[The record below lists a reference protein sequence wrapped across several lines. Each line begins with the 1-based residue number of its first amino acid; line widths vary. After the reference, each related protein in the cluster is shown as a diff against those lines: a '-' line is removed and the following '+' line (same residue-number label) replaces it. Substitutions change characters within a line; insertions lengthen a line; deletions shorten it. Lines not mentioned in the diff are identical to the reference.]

1 MVYTIATLF
10 NNKKTMKKTILLT
23 FIAFAGLVATP
34 DRAHACIKALGFLD
48 PLCVISGDAN
58 IPLPGFNTGSDQTT
72 NNYTNSN
79 NITNSNVNSNVNT
92 NTNGG
97 TPVYVYDNYNYNN
110 SPLGVSCYSTP
121 TSAGIGDSVIW
132 RASPYGGNGNYYIS
146 WSGTN
151 GLSGNGTSISKRYN
165 SEGTKNASVTVT
177 SGNRTVS
184 QNCGN
189 SVEIYDYDNNNY
201 NDYYDYDYDSNLSVS
216 CSADVTFAPVGTRV
230 VWRAYVSGGNGSYR
244 YDWDGDENLNGSSKS
259 EAIEYDSTGVKR
271 ASVEVRS
278 GNRRINR
285 SCSNTVTV
293 GVSNNYN
300 YNTQYNTNFQIACY
314 PDKTSARIGTPVT
327 WAVEAVGG
335 SGNYSYSWI
344 GTNGLSGNSLSV
356 MTTYGSAGTKSAT
369 VTVTDSNGRT
379 ASQACGSTVY
389 VQGATQTTGTTV
401 KPAADDDSNN
411 PYSAAALFSLKN
423 IPWGWVI
430 VLVFLVLF
438 GTIVY
443 LIATRNR
450 IK

>member
-1 MVYTIATLF
+1 
-10 NNKKTMKKTILLT
+10 MKKTLILT
-23 FIAFAGLVATP
+23 AFAVVLTLAP
-34 DRAHACIKALGFLD
+34 SQAHAFDFGRLIDPACIFA
-48 PLCVISGDAN
+48 CGDDSL
-58 IPLPGFNTGSDQTT
+58 IPQPDELFGDSSSPDTVN
-72 NNYTNSN
+72 NNYSNSN

-92 NTNGG
+92 NTNTNTGG
-97 TPVYVYDNYNYNN
+97 VTPVYVYDYDYNNN
-110 SPLGVSCYSTP
+110 SPLGVSCYSMS
-121 TSAGIGDSVIW
+121 TSASVGDTIIW
-132 RASPYGGNGNYYIS
+132 RASPYGGNGNYHVT

-151 GLSGNGTSISKRYN
+151 SLSGNGTSVSKRYN
-165 SEGTKNASVTVT
+165 SDGTKNASVTVT

-184 QNCGN
+184 RNCSP
-189 SVEIYDYDNNNY
+189 SVEVYDYDNDNY
-201 NDYYDYDYDSNLSVS
+201 DNDYDYDSSLSVS
-216 CSADVTFAPVGTRV
+216 CSADTTFAPVGSRV
-230 VWRAYVSGGNGSYR
+230 TWRAYVSGGNGSYR

-259 EAIEYDSTGVKR
+259 ETIIYDNSGTKR

-278 GNRRINR
+278 GSRTVTR
-285 SCSNTVTV
+285 SCSNYVTV
-293 GVSNNYN
+293 GTQNNYN
-300 YNTQYNTNFQIACY
+300 YNANTSAFQIACY

-356 MTTYGSAGTKSAT
+356 MTTYSSAGTKSAT
-369 VTVTDSNGRT
+369 VTVTDANGRT

-401 KPAADDDSNN
+401 KPAADDSDN